1 MQSNVLLFSE
11 TKSSVWKLVTSLVK
25 NHPGRLIQGA
35 CGRVALVKNHPDRLI
50 QGATLAGWLRQASMI
65 EQRNCQ
71 KSLSIDFI
79 LSISAAGDDL

>member
-1 MQSNVLLFSE
+1 MQANVLLFSE

-25 NHPGRLIQGA
+25 NHPG
-35 CGRVALVKNHPDRLI
+35 RLI